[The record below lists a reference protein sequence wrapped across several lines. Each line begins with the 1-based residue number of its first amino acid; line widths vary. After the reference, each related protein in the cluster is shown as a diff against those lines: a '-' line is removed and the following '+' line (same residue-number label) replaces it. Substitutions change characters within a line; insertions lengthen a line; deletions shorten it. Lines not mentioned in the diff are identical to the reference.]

1 MSTANNRF
9 YTIVDLEKY
18 KTKLGNKNIL
28 STQIAGGVSDDPLID
43 ITDAFNNSDTQKPV
57 SDKVVN
63 ISQEDPTGTLVGLRG
78 YAYLNRD
85 GTSGVVQN
93 TILKDGL
100 TLTGRDIDFV
110 GSGANVYKYNYPI
123 TTRSYR
129 AHLVTTTNYYT
140 PNDQYQTSAPQGV
153 GSGSTDYPPNGASSS
168 ISHGDDI
175 DAGKASTTTHRDPI
189 RSNNV
194 TGFRINYNT
203 QTKGQDIGDLITP
216 SHSYNQGVSGT
227 DNNNQKKRQI
237 WMKTGSLYGHL
248 RGAQGGGAGAA
259 GARTQGQEKR
269 SGGAGGNGGNNYH
282 AGFIYPQS
290 NNTQRL
296 TEITFTAGAGGAGGW
311 GGKAGQSGQDGN
323 PGGESSQTILTFKAE
338 QDQQG
343 LSVTIHGTGGGTT
356 GEGGERGDQ
365 TSDGQNGHDVQGYPG
380 QTYDQYGYTWVPAT
394 KYHPRA
400 SGGGAPTGN
409 RGRNQNEVGG
419 YAGQPGITGTFRSYV
434 LMGSRELHLKQEE

>member
-18 KTKLGNKNIL
+18 KTKLASNNIL
-28 STQIAGGVSDDPLID
+28 STEIAGGVSDDPLID

-63 ISQEDPTGTLVGLRG
+63 ISQEELNVVGLRG

-85 GTSGVVQN
+85 GTTGVVQN

-100 TLTGRDIDFV
+100 NLTGRDIDFV
-110 GSGANVYKYNYPI
+110 GSGANVYKYTYPR
-123 TTRSYR
+123 TTRDYR
-129 AHLVTTTNYYT
+129 AHQATITNYYT
-140 PNDQYQTSAPQGV
+140 PNDQYQTTDPGGV

-259 GARTQGQEKR
+259 GARSQGQEQR
-269 SGGAGGNGGNNYH
+269 SGGAGGNAGKNWH
-282 AGFIYPQS
+282 AGFIYPES
-290 NNTQRL
+290 DNTQRL
-296 TEITFTAGAGGAGGW
+296 TEISFTAGAGGAGGW
-311 GGKAGQSGQDGN
+311 GGKAGGSGQDGF
-323 PGGESSQTILTFKAE
+323 PGGGSQQTILTFKAE

-343 LSVTIHGTGGGTT
+343 LSLTIHGTGGGTC
-356 GEGGERGDQ
+356 GEGGEKGDK
-365 TSDGQNGHDVQGYPG
+365 TSDGQNGHDVQGYP
-380 QTYDQYGYTWVPAT
+380 TATTTHGYTWVLPT
-394 KYHPRA
+394 KYHPIA
-400 SGGGAPTGN
+400 CGGGAPTDN
-409 RGRNQNEVGG
+409 RGRNKFEAGG
-419 YAGQPGITGTFRSYV
+419 WAGQPGITGTFRSYV
-434 LMGSRELHLKQEE
+434 LMGSRNLHLKQGD